1 MQYKEIFAFLWQGK
15 AFVSMTNVMATE
27 QRRKTGS
34 FGGMKLK
41 TLQSNRKQ
49 DHGCI

>member
-41 TLQSNRKQ
+41 TLQSNRQQ
-49 DHGCI
+49 DYGCI